1 MTVDVNAARQRLIAA
16 LHQLRN
22 ADGGWPYY
30 AGRKSRL
37 EPTAWALLASGA
49 AVTSTPLGSWQHP
62 DGFFVEPSTG
72 EVNIAFNALAVLCIN
87 GARSASVPMSDKVVA
102 ALIESRGV
110 EVAPHPHAR
119 QDSSLRAWS
128 WTTGAF
134 SWVEPTAW
142 ALLALKRWAPLSA
155 AVKARIATAE
165 TVMRDRACPGGGWN
179 YGNAEV
185 YGKALPGHVPPTAIG
200 IMSLQDRVSEPIVS
214 DAVAFIERQAL
225 REGSTTALALSQL
238 ALWTVGHAPSRLA
251 EALAAHASST
261 EAFGNIATMAMAAY
275 TLGCAES
282 GSVSPAFT
290 LGKVSRP

>member
-1 MTVDVNAARQRLIAA
+1 MPIDVNAARALLIAS
-16 LHQLRN
+16 LHQRRN

-37 EPTAWALLASGA
+37 EPTSWALLATGS
-49 AVTSTPLGSWQHP
+49 AVTSTPLATWQRA
-62 DGFFVEPSTG
+62 DGFFVEPATG
-72 EVNIAFNALAVLCIN
+72 EVNIAFNALAVLCAN
-87 GARSASVPMSDKVVA
+87 GAPGAPSAMSAKVIE

-110 EVAPHPHAR
+110 AAAQHPQAR

-142 ALLALKRWAPLSA
+142 ALLALKRWAPSSA
-155 AVKARIATAE
+155 AVDARIATGE
-165 TVMRDRACPGGGWN
+165 KVMRDRACPGGGWN

-200 IMSLQDRVSEPIVS
+200 ILALQDHVSEPVVG

-238 ALWTVGHAPSRLA
+238 ALWAVGRVPSRLVD
-251 EALAAHASST
+251 ALAAHAAST
-261 EAFGNIATMAMAAY
+261 ESFGNIATMAMAAHA
-275 TLGCAES
+275 LGCAKTS
-282 GSVSPAFT
+282 SASPAFT
-290 LGKVSRP
+290 LGKGSRP

>member
-1 MTVDVNAARQRLIAA
+1 MPIDVNAARALLIAS
-16 LHQLRN
+16 LHQHRN

-37 EPTAWALLASGA
+37 EPTAWALLATGS
-49 AVTSTPLGSWQHP
+49 AVTSTPLGTWQHV
-62 DGFFVEPSTG
+62 DGFFVEPATG
-72 EVNIAFNALAVLCIN
+72 EVNIAFNALAVLCAN
-87 GARSASVPMSDKVVA
+87 GVAGSSSAMSDKVME

-110 EVAPHPHAR
+110 AVAPHPHAR

-142 ALLALKRWAPLSA
+142 ALLALKRWATPAA
-155 AVKARIATAE
+155 AVNARIATGE
-165 TVMRDRACPGGGWN
+165 KVMCDRACPGGGWN

-200 IMSLQDRVSEPIVS
+200 IMALQDRVSEPVVG

-225 REGSTTALALSQL
+225 LEGSTTALALSQL
-238 ALWTVGHAPSRLA
+238 ALSAVGRVPSRLVD
-251 EALAAHASST
+251 ALAAHASRT
-261 EAFGNIATMAMAAY
+261 EAFGNIASIAMAAY
-275 TLGCAES
+275 ALGCAQS
-282 GSVSPAFT
+282 GTPSAFM
-290 LGKVSRP
+290 LGKEPRG